1 MKKENLNSTMSRIRD
16 KTTLENAKIADAC
29 VEIGWHEGRNANKLD
44 KQSLRH
50 CLRDLRSSIP
60 GIRREEASLQLY
72 NDLIPK
78 LKAYRS
84 ILSFASK
91 PDEID
96 LWKLNHHLSL
106 ENRLLL
112 PKVVKEVLEIFAVE
126 DIAKQ
131 LSLSPFSILEP
142 MPEHCKRVSWE
153 SIECILVP
161 GLGFDTEKKRIG
173 YGRGHYDRFLKV
185 MKTIAPSVVTI
196 GIGFKEQKV
205 SLSIPLEPHDIPVD
219 ELLFF

>member
-1 MKKENLNSTMSRIRD
+1 MKKGSLNFTMSPMRD
-16 KTTLENAKIADAC
+16 KTTLENAEIADAC
-29 VEIGWHEGRNANKLD
+29 VEIGWHEGRNAKKLD

-60 GIRREEASLQLY
+60 AIRREEASLRLY
-72 NDLIPK
+72 NDLLPK
-78 LKAYRS
+78 LKTYRS

-106 ENRLLL
+106 QNRLLL
-112 PKVVKEVLEIFAVE
+112 PKVVGEVLEIFAVD
-126 DIAKQ
+126 DISNQ
-131 LSLSPFSILEP
+131 LALSPFSILEP
-142 MPEHCKRVSWE
+142 IPELCKRASWE

-161 GLGFDTEKKRIG
+161 GLGFDAEKKRIG

-196 GIGFKEQKV
+196 GIGFEEQKV
-205 SLSIPLEPHDIPVD
+205 SASIPTEPHDIPVD